1 MRSGI
6 CRGLAVAIALGAAF
20 TCVPSPQVR
29 AGGIFHHDIPR
40 ETLALDYRTGD
51 VMMAPPVPGGH
62 YTKDPVGCIKNAAG
76 VSFGAVHGLA
86 GKLHGLCSR
95 CGGAACGI
103 CGGGGLFHGR
113 ACGSCGGDG
122 CGRCGSGGLLH
133 GHGGNPGLG
142 SGVGGMFHH
151 GDGALGHLGH
161 GHDGGLGHLGHG
173 HGGGHGSAC
182 AGNGCGSVA
191 SGHGFAVP
199 AAPAKTLGAPQIMSS
214 GQMPVVCG
222 GCLGTG
228 RLRQGGGCGPCGGT
242 GRLRNLIGHGGGN
255 ACGSCGGR
263 GCGACGG
270 GGQGHAG
277 LCGDCGGR
285 GCGVCGG
292 RGLLGGLGQQ
302 GLCRACGGKGC
313 GLCAG
318 LKAKAHGLLGLP
330 AGLVGK
336 ITHKGQIKYFVGA
349 GGPVPITPGYVPYV
363 VTTRSPRDFL
373 AFPPFSDQ
381 IP

>member
-20 TCVPSPQVR
+20 TCLPAPEAR
-29 AGGIFHHDIPR
+29 ADGLFHHDIPR

-51 VMMAPPVPGGH
+51 VMMAPPIPNGL
-62 YTKDPVGCIKNAAG
+62 YAKDPIGCVKNAAG
-76 VSFGAVHGLA
+76 VSFGAIHGLV
-86 GKLHGLCSR
+86 GKVHGLCSR
-95 CGGAACGI
+95 CGGPSCGN

-133 GHGGNPGLG
+133 GHGGDSGCG
-142 SGVGGMFHH
+142 SGGCGSGIGGLFHH

-161 GHDGGLGHLGHG
+161 GGHG
-173 HGGGHGSAC
+173 RAC
-182 AGNGCGSVA
+182 SGNGCGHLA
-191 SGHGFAVP
+191 SGQSLATP
-199 AAPAKTLGAPQIMSS
+199 AAPAKTLGAPQAMSS
-214 GQMPVVCG
+214 GQIPAVCG

-228 RLRQGGGCGPCGGT
+228 RLGHGGGCGLCGGT
-242 GRLRNLIGHGGGN
+242 GRLRNLLGHGNG
-255 ACGSCGGR
+255 CGSCGGR
-263 GCGACGG
+263 GCGACA
-270 GGQGHAG
+270 GGQAG
-277 LCGDCGGR
+277 PCGACGGR
-285 GCGVCGG
+285 GCGLC
-292 RGLLGGLGQQ
+292 GGLGQN
-302 GLCRACGGKGC
+302 GLCRGCGGRGC

-318 LKAKAHGLLGLP
+318 LKNKAHGLLGLP
-330 AGLVGK
+330 AGLVAK

>member
-20 TCVPSPQVR
+20 TCSPSPQAR
-29 AGGIFHHDIPR
+29 AEGIFHHDIPR

-51 VMMAPPVPGGH
+51 VMMAPPIPYGC
-62 YTKDPVGCIKNAAG
+62 YAKDPFGHVKDAA
-76 VSFGAVHGLA
+76 SLSLGAVHGLA
-86 GKLHGLCSR
+86 GKLHGLCSK
-95 CGGAACGI
+95 CGGPSCGT

-122 CGRCGSGGLLH
+122 CGRCSSGGLLH
-133 GHGGNPGLG
+133 GHGGDPG
-142 SGVGGMFHH
+142 SGSGIGGMFHH

-161 GHDGGLGHLGHG
+161 GGGHG
-173 HGGGHGSAC
+173 HGGGGHGRAC
-182 AGNGCGSVA
+182 VGSDCGTIA
-191 SGHGFAVP
+191 SGQGLAVP
-199 AAPAKTLGAPQIMSS
+199 AAPAKALGASQTYSS
-214 GQMPVVCG
+214 GQVPAVCG

-228 RLRQGGGCGPCGGT
+228 RLRQGGGCGLCGGT
-242 GRLRNLIGHGGGN
+242 GRLRNLFGHGGGN

-263 GCGACGG
+263 GCGLCGG
-270 GGQGHAG
+270 GGGGHGQAG
-277 LCGDCGGR
+277 LCGDCGGK
-285 GCGVCGG
+285 GCGACGG
-292 RGLLGGLGQQ
+292 RGLLGGLGQN

-318 LKAKAHGLLGLP
+318 LKSKAHGLLGLP